1 MEITTKMIREQREF
15 ETMYKNPQ
23 HARAMWSQAVA
34 ERYAAPAIAP
44 IAVYDKDGNLTKES
58 QIEIAVWNHLVQELK
73 NKGLDRFP
81 SEGEVM
87 EACQQY
93 YARHNTSTYVAKR
106 DSVGAKPIDETKQ
119 TVSMNNPL
127 EGLTDEELLCMQKAL
142 DEFHHKQEVEQNEST
157 KNEKLENSDE

>member
-1 MEITTKMIREQREF
+1 MEITTKVLREQREF

-34 ERYAAPAIAP
+34 ERYAAPAVPP
-44 IAVYDKDGNLTKES
+44 IPVYDKDGNLTKES
-58 QIEIAVWNHLVQELK
+58 QIEQAVWNHLVQELK
-73 NKGLDRFP
+73 DKGISRPP
-81 SEGEVM
+81 SEGEIM

-142 DEFHHKQEVEQNEST
+142 DDLHQRKEAEQNEQAEA
-157 KNEKLENSDE
+157 KDDND